1 MTIAILTFL
10 APIALI
16 AASVLAFRGPEFRPA
31 RTLRIA
37 EMARSAPWASR
48 CSPRSC

>member
-1 MTIAILTFL
+1 MSIAILTFL

-37 EMARSAPWASR
+37 EIARSGVGHRAFSG
-48 CSPRSC
+48 SC

>member
-16 AASVLAFRGPEFRPA
+16 AASVLAFRGPEFRPPDPAHRRDGRA
-31 RTLRIA
+31 RRVGRRA
-37 EMARSAPWASR
+37 FSG
-48 CSPRSC
+48 SC